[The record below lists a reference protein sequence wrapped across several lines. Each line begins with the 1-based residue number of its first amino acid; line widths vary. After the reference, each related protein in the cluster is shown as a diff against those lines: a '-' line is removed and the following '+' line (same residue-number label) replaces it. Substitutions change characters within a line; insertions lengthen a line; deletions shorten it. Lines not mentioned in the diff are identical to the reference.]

1 MTGTQIHGLSKKEL
15 FRKALSLRDQGRLFD
30 PGNAYFVE
38 AFPGSVDRFCEI
50 AFRLRYSRKVLDVGS
65 GGGLLL
71 SLLSELG
78 HECFAIDV
86 NDVPEYA
93 PEIYGAKKIDFRKCN
108 VEVDPIPYPDNYFD
122 AVVCCQTLE
131 HFTHTHLNA
140 VKEMRRVLKAGGIVE
155 IDVPNAVSFRNRS
168 RMIRGKHITWE
179 YRQCYLHA
187 EPVHYKGMSFFPDR
201 HNRDFTIED
210 LRILLEEAGFEVEKV
225 YFLKSRRYREGIRS
239 ILSLGSMARDLVPSF
254 RKSIIAFGRKPE
266 EIPASR
272 STDE

>member
-93 PEIYGAKKIDFRKCN
+93 P
-108 VEVDPIPYPDNYFD
+108 
-122 AVVCCQTLE
+122 
-131 HFTHTHLNA
+131 
-140 VKEMRRVLKAGGIVE
+140 
-155 IDVPNAVSFRNRS
+155 
-168 RMIRGKHITWE
+168 
-179 YRQCYLHA
+179 
-187 EPVHYKGMSFFPDR
+187 
-201 HNRDFTIED
+201 
-210 LRILLEEAGFEVEKV
+210 
-225 YFLKSRRYREGIRS
+225 
-239 ILSLGSMARDLVPSF
+239 
-254 RKSIIAFGRKPE
+254 
-266 EIPASR
+266 
-272 STDE
+272 